1 MVSPLIFP
9 RAHRTRIGHDSR
21 RILLLTPKDAEDD
34 GKLPWEIYVV
44 EYAFRFP
51 FFFQFVPRFHPR
63 ISFPFSLP
71 PPLSL
76 SLFNLFSFAIER
88 CYSAELRSIVKIIF
102 QFGADW
108 LPFNLTRFH
117 CRTSLFAR
125 NMHTHLPILLDDF
138 NFIEKKE
145 KS

>member
-34 GKLPWEIYVV
+34 GKLPREIYVV

-71 PPLSL
+71 PPSL
-76 SLFNLFSFAIER
+76 SLFLISFLSRLNDVIQP
-88 CYSAELRSIVKIIF
+88 SSV
-102 QFGADW
+102 
-108 LPFNLTRFH
+108 P
-117 CRTSLFAR
+117 S
-125 NMHTHLPILLDDF
+125 
-138 NFIEKKE
+138 
-145 KS
+145 